1 MLDRILSFIAGIL
14 YQPIK
19 VQYAS
24 GTITRTLCYKTTLT
38 APTITGYTFVCWI
51 HVSTHGWFGSVYPEI
66 GNSQTTN
73 FWLAATP
80 GPNGQN
86 GEIRAWALYVRNQL
100 A

>member
-1 MLDRILSFIAGIL
+1 MLDRILSFIAGVL

-19 VQYAS
+19 VEYQS
-24 GTITRTLCYKTTLT
+24 GTITRTLGSRTILT
-38 APTITGYTFVCWI
+38 APTITGYKFVCWI

-73 FWLAATP
+73 FWLAASPNAP
-80 GPNGQN
+80 GTNGA
-86 GEIRAWALYVRNQL
+86 IRAWALYVRDQL